1 MTHTPFKFSLLV
13 SGLLLAGITMAQEHN
28 QLNARTKTVIDS
40 SFTAW
45 LKKYKIIGTSIAIVD
60 KGQIVYA
67 AGYGFSD
74 QAKQTPV
81 TAKTIFRIGS
91 CTKSFTALSLMQMH
105 ERKQIDIHRSIK
117 EYLTDLKLQ
126 SRFNDNNPLY
136 INELLSHTSG
146 MPCDIANGFFCDAPP
161 DIRWTI
167 QELNKQTTI
176 SPRRY
181 EMAYSNVAY
190 GLCGELIARNNQCS
204 YSDYVK
210 KNIFAPL
217 NMSSSYIET
226 DARLATGF
234 SKAYCNKKEIK
245 EPQIR
250 EQAAGLIHSNAL
262 DMGNYLLLYLN
273 NGQFNGTRVV
283 SAESLHEMEKNQLPG
298 ITLNEGQ
305 NWGYGLYSEK
315 IKVKKDQ
322 DSSIVN
328 LVGHGGDTYA
338 FHADFG
344 FIPELNVGAVVL
356 TNTDRGSSIADAG
369 PLLRMYL
376 KETYGKKI
384 TLKYKNPADS
394 LLLKTADQPCSPDEI
409 KGNYNMNEMFV
420 RVTNLKKIKFK
431 QGPATIVLR
440 QIKTQPGS
448 YSVKAVLY
456 KVIPINVKGQQVKF
470 VKLNNEVYM
479 KGVSSKSKRES
490 YMAKKSETKPI
501 PPSWRSHYGKYTLT
515 GTSYPCTGCPFMN
528 PEGLSITLSEKKGVL
543 VMKTKGKTRDMNN
556 LNHLEIISE
565 QMCVTGGIGRGTGE
579 TVKILENGNI
589 YYSGFEFKKGK

>member
-1 MTHTPFKFSLLV
+1 MTQHPFKFSLLL
-13 SGLLLAGITMAQEHN
+13 SALLLAGNGMAQEHN
-28 QLNARTKTVIDS
+28 QLTARTKTVIDS

-67 AGYGFSD
+67 TGYGFSD
-74 QAKQTPV
+74 QAGQTPA

-91 CTKSFTALSLMQMH
+91 CTKSFTALSLMQMQ
-105 ERKQIDIHRSIK
+105 ERKQIDINRSIK
-117 EYLTDLKLQ
+117 DYLTDLKLQ

-146 MPCDIANGFFCDAPP
+146 MPCDVANGFFCDAPP
-161 DIRWTI
+161 DISWVI
-167 QELNKQTTI
+167 QELNKQTTM

-181 EMAYSNVAY
+181 KMAYSNIAY
-190 GLCGELIARNNQCS
+190 GLCGELIARTNHSS

-217 NMSSSYIET
+217 NMTSSYIET
-226 DARLATGF
+226 DGQLAGGF
-234 SKAYCNKKEIK
+234 SKAYCDKKEIK

-262 DMGNYLLLYLN
+262 DMGNYLLMYLN
-273 NGQFNGTRVV
+273 NGQFNNTRVV
-283 SAESLHEMEKNQLPG
+283 SAESLKEMEKNQLQG
-298 ITLNEGQ
+298 LTLAEGQ
-305 NWGYGLYSEK
+305 NWGYGLYTEK

-322 DSSIVN
+322 DSSVVN

-384 TLKYKNPADS
+384 TLKYKDPADS
-394 LLLKTADQPCSPDEI
+394 LLLKTTDQPCSPDEI

-420 RVTNLKKIKFK
+420 RVTNVKKIKFK
-431 QGPATIVLR
+431 QGPATVVLK
-440 QIKTQPGS
+440 QLKTQPGS

-456 KVIPINVKGQQVKF
+456 KVIPIKVKSQQVKF
-470 VKLNNEVYM
+470 VKLNDEVYM
-479 KGVSSKSKRES
+479 KGLSTKSKRET
-490 YMAKKSETKPI
+490 YMAKKSMLNPI
-501 PPSWRSHYGKYTLT
+501 PASWKAHYGKYTLT
-515 GTSYPCTGCPFMN
+515 GTTYACTGCPFMN

-556 LNHLEIISE
+556 MNHLEVISE

-579 TVKILENGNI
+579 TIRILDNGNI
-589 YYSGFEFKKGK
+589 YYSGFEFKKVK